1 VVLTH
6 STNKLNMNFSDI
18 KNNHSF
24 DSSLVLPNITVVKA
38 RIEAVKRIQEDND
51 CTWREAKLLYRR
63 ISPKY

>member
-1 VVLTH
+1 
-6 STNKLNMNFSDI
+6 MNFSDI

-63 ISPKY
+63 KSPKY